1 MVERFNI
8 IFLWLLTKEFHI
20 PKLWDKRST
29 KKKNKNKN
37 KGCRLPDCR
46 GCFDSHG
53 TGITMGLKNVSGHRH
68 HLLNW
73 EHTVPLKELQERT
86 LNQGFGMEC

>member
-1 MVERFNI
+1 
-8 IFLWLLTKEFHI
+8 
-20 PKLWDKRST
+20 
-29 KKKNKNKN
+29 
-37 KGCRLPDCR
+37 
-46 GCFDSHG
+46 
-53 TGITMGLKNVSGHRH
+53 MGLKNVSGHRH